1 MGSLLYTIGY
11 AGYPDIGGFIAE
23 LKEYGITTL
32 IDIRKRPYQAYF
44 EQYEEN
50 TLRNALTREDLA
62 YIRFEGNFGMGY
74 DEEDDEEPENPVDY
88 EEIAKTEEFGKGVSR
103 LRYGIE
109 KGLVPVIM
117 GEATDPAMCARG
129 LLIARELSGM
139 GYTVKHILPGGI
151 KDHSELEKDIREFAK
166 KDIGTEWTGE
176 YQLSL
181 ISPDDTSA
189 SSLSDEELLAEGYR
203 RLSRQLF

>member
-11 AGYPDIGGFIAE
+11 AGYPDISGFIAE
-23 LKEYGITTL
+23 LKKYGITTL

-50 TLRNALTREDLA
+50 NLRNALTRDDLA
-62 YIRFEGNFGMGY
+62 YIRFEDDFGI
-74 DEEDDEEPENPVDY
+74 DTDEDDDYPENKPDL
-88 EEIAKTEEFGKGVSR
+88 EEIAKTEGFSKGISR
-103 LRYGIE
+103 LIFGVE
-109 KGLVPVIM
+109 KGLIPVIM
-117 GEATDPAMCARG
+117 GEAADPAMCARG
-129 LLIARELSGM
+129 LLIARALSRM

-181 ISPDDTSA
+181 ISPDDTAA

>member
-1 MGSLLYTIGY
+1 MGSTLYTIGY
-11 AGYPDIGGFIAE
+11 AGYPELDGFIAE
-23 LKEYGITTL
+23 LKKYGITTL
-32 IDIRKRPYQAYF
+32 IDIRRRPYEAYF

-117 GEATDPAMCARG
+117 GEAADPVMCPRG
-129 LLIARELSGM
+129 LLIARALNGM
-139 GYTVKHILPGGI
+139 GYTVKHLLPGEV
-151 KDHSELEKDIREFAK
+151 KDHSELEKEIRDFARK
-166 KDIGTEWTGE
+166 EINDEKNGE
-176 YQLSL
+176 YQMSL
-181 ISPDDTSA
+181 IVPADSEV
-189 SSLSDEELLAEGYR
+189 LSMSEVELLEEGYR
-203 RLSRQLF
+203 RLNRRII